1 MAENDA
7 KENPPSPKNKGRL
20 SIKVSDEE
28 AKGTYANVAIIHN
41 NDAEFI
47 FDFVFMEP
55 QRGQGHVV
63 SRVVANPRTAKRLM
77 SGLSELIKVYEER
90 FGPIKMPES
99 APPKG
104 TYH

>member
-1 MAENDA
+1 MAENNPSGDA
-7 KENPPSPKNKGRL
+7 PKKGRL
-20 SIKVSDEE
+20 SIKVSDEQ
-28 AKGTYANVAIIHN
+28 AKVTYANVAIIHN

-63 SRVVANPRTAKRLM
+63 SRIVSNPRTAKRLM
-77 SGLSELIKVYEER
+77 KGLTELIKSYEER
-90 FGPIKMPES
+90 FGPIPIPEN

-104 TYH
+104 SYH

>member
-20 SIKVSDEE
+20 SIKVSDEQ

-41 NDAEFI
+41 NDAEFV

-55 QRGQGHVV
+55 QRGQG
-63 SRVVANPRTAKRLM
+63 LEYM
-77 SGLSELIKVYEER
+77 G
-90 FGPIKMPES
+90 
-99 APPKG
+99 
-104 TYH
+104 

>member
-1 MAENDA
+1 MSES
-7 KENPPSPKNKGRL
+7 NPKGSASPKTKRL
-20 SIKVSDEE
+20 SIKVSDEQ

-63 SRVVANPRTAKRLM
+63 SRIVSNPRTAKRML
-77 SGLSELIKVYEER
+77 SGLSELIKTYEER
-90 FGPIKMPES
+90 YGTIKMPES